1 MYRINEEQFLPVN
14 PDKCWEFFSNP
25 ANLEKISPPDMQF
38 KINSGGDEKMFA
50 GQIITYRIKISP
62 LLTLRWVTE
71 ITHVDNRNY
80 FIDEQRFGPYKFWHH
95 LHRFTEVNDG
105 VKMEDIVHYELPF
118 GPIGELVHTLFIK
131 RKLRKIFE
139 YRKNIIGGLK
149 F

>member
-118 GPIGELVHTLFIK
+118 GPIGELVHALFIK